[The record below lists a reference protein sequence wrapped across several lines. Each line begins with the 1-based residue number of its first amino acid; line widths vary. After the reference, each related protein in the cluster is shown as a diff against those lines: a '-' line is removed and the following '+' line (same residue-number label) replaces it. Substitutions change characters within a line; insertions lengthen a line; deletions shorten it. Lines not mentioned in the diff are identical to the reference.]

1 LRRAFGACRRVGGS
15 LTLGCFGLKGLS
27 FGWNL
32 ELEFGIVGFCFSVFR
47 GSRLE
52 AVFASWL
59 TQNSKRQA
67 RRGMIRFLLIVS
79 IFCALGAAGLGFLNR
94 AKLARLSQELI
105 ESHSSSDETGKKLKD
120 LQQNLQQTEDR
131 LSTQERLTQQERD
144 ARSAE
149 LNSTKAKL
157 NQATEQ
163 LTARDSENK
172 ALTAALTEAGRN
184 LEQKQRAEEDRQAL
198 ARRLIDVEDELNQF
212 RIAAN
217 KGKTRATFLLEG
229 SILSINQEAKALTV
243 SLGSDSGVATNSR
256 LTVMKNGE
264 NVAQLRVVSV
274 EPNSCVAEFVS
285 ASPDNLSK
293 VAVGDAVL
301 LATK

>member
-1 LRRAFGACRRVGGS
+1 
-15 LTLGCFGLKGLS
+15 
-27 FGWNL
+27 
-32 ELEFGIVGFCFSVFR
+32 
-47 GSRLE
+47 
-52 AVFASWL
+52 
-59 TQNSKRQA
+59 
-67 RRGMIRFLLIVS
+67 MIRFLLIVS
-79 IFCALGAAGLGFLNR
+79 ILCTLGAAGLGFLNR
-94 AKLARLSQELI
+94 TKLVRLSQELI
-105 ESHSSSDETGKKLKD
+105 ESHSFIDETAKKLKV

-144 ARSAE
+144 SRTAD

-163 LTARDSENK
+163 LTARDSENR

-184 LEQKQRAEEDRQAL
+184 LEQKQRAEEDRQSL

-212 RIAAN
+212 RLVAN
-217 KGKTRATFLLEG
+217 KGKARAPFPLEG

-256 LTVMKNGE
+256 LTVVKKGE
-264 NVAQLRVVSV
+264 KVTQLRVVSV
-274 EPNSCVAEFVS
+274 EPNSCVAEFAS
-285 ASPDNLSK
+285 ASLDNLSK

>member
-1 LRRAFGACRRVGGS
+1 
-15 LTLGCFGLKGLS
+15 
-27 FGWNL
+27 
-32 ELEFGIVGFCFSVFR
+32 
-47 GSRLE
+47 
-52 AVFASWL
+52 
-59 TQNSKRQA
+59 
-67 RRGMIRFLLIVS
+67 M
-79 IFCALGAAGLGFLNR
+79 
-94 AKLARLSQELI
+94 
-105 ESHSSSDETGKKLKD
+105 KD
-120 LQQNLQQTEDR
+120 LQQVLQQTEDR

-144 ARSAE
+144 SRSAE

-198 ARRLIDVEDELNQF
+198 ARRLMDVEDELNQF
-212 RIAAN
+212 RVGAN
-217 KGKTRATFLLEG
+217 EGKVRGTFPLEG

-243 SLGSDSGVATNSR
+243 SLGSNSGVATNSR

-264 NVAQLRVVSV
+264 KTTELRVVSV
-274 EPNSCVAEFVS
+274 EPNSCVAEFAS

-301 LATK
+301 FATK

>member
-1 LRRAFGACRRVGGS
+1 
-15 LTLGCFGLKGLS
+15 
-27 FGWNL
+27 
-32 ELEFGIVGFCFSVFR
+32 
-47 GSRLE
+47 
-52 AVFASWL
+52 
-59 TQNSKRQA
+59 
-67 RRGMIRFLLIVS
+67 MIRFLLIVS
-79 IFCALGAAGLGFLNR
+79 VLCALGAAGLGFLNR
-94 AKLARLSQELI
+94 AKLGWLSQELI
-105 ESHSSSDETGKKLKD
+105 ESRSSGDEIGKKLKD

-131 LSTQERLTQQERD
+131 LATQERLTQQERD
-144 ARSAE
+144 ARTAE
-149 LNSTKAKL
+149 LNTTKAKL

-212 RIAAN
+212 RLAAN
-217 KGKTRATFLLEG
+217 KGKTRAMFPLEG

-243 SLGSDSGVATNSR
+243 SLGSDAGVATNSR
-256 LTVMKNGE
+256 LTVVKNGE
-264 NVAQLRVVSV
+264 KLTELRVVSL
-274 EPNSCVAEFVS
+274 EPNSCVAEFTS
-285 ASPDNLSK
+285 ASPDNLAK

>member
-1 LRRAFGACRRVGGS
+1 
-15 LTLGCFGLKGLS
+15 
-27 FGWNL
+27 
-32 ELEFGIVGFCFSVFR
+32 
-47 GSRLE
+47 
-52 AVFASWL
+52 
-59 TQNSKRQA
+59 
-67 RRGMIRFLLIVS
+67 MIRFLLIVS
-79 IFCALGAAGLGFLNR
+79 ILCALSAAGLGFLNR

-105 ESHSSSDETGKKLKD
+105 DSRSSSDETGKKLKD

-144 ARSAE
+144 ARTAE
-149 LNSTKAKL
+149 LNTTKAKL
-157 NQATEQ
+157 NQSTEQ

-198 ARRLIDVEDELNQF
+198 ARRLIDVENELNQF
-212 RIAAN
+212 RLEAN
-217 KGKTRATFLLEG
+217 KEAKADFPLEG

-264 NVAQLRVVSV
+264 KVTQLRVVSV
-274 EPNSCVAEFVS
+274 EPNSCVAEFAS